1 MKSVNEIYL
10 TKKCISNDE
19 WIKLIH
25 TISIYNGILRKWK
38 IIVTND
44 KNKLRYFVKT
54 NCNLPTTINNLDS
67 FLFKVSCDI
76 NCPKEICPLFF
87 LPKIDNNII
96 DLINYNKIKNKG
108 NLEYL
113 EINFFNIFNHK
124 IKAKIKFYLRKNNII
139 KKYIVIFALPSTILA
154 IDFEKNKQYFYKTCP
169 KYLDIS
175 KTIDLFDFHKN
186 NSLLSVDTFPYL
198 QGEFYLNQ
206 NSFCFDKHTIVMG
219 SSGCGKSKFIS
230 SFIYNI
236 YQDENLRNLYRVV
249 VIDPHAS
256 LKNDIGGIGKV
267 LDFSTR
273 QNSTYLFAN
282 NKNDVVSSTE
292 LLLDLFKI
300 LIAEQY
306 NSKLERVLRH
316 SVYLLLTY
324 EAFNFEN
331 LKKVLLD
338 LEYRSALIKQL
349 KHTLPISIIDFFLTD
364 FNDLKTK
371 SYGEAISPIISFID
385 EMEMVPIFNSQNKCN
400 NLKEIIDDNF
410 LTLFSLDRTVFG
422 DKVTKTVSG
431 LIMQLLFTI
440 MQKQKINKHIIFIID
455 EVATIENPILSKYL
469 AESRKYNL
477 SLILAGQYFNQISSQ
492 LQKAIFA
499 NTINYFIFRVS
510 KLDANVLVDNFNMK
524 IPLDDSRERKIKL
537 LTELNNRECIVRLE
551 ANNTLFPAFKGKTLE
566 YKSIPEIIKENSI
579 DISHKQK
586 KDEVNK
592 SHFYLN
598 NNINLRD
605 ILISNSTSRKV
616 VKK

>member
-76 NCPKEICPLFF
+76 NCPKETCPLFF

-113 EINFFNIFNHK
+113 EIKFFNIFNHK

-219 SSGCGKSKFIS
+219 ASGCGKSKFIS

-338 LEYRSALIKQL
+338 LEYRNALIKQL

-499 NTINYFIFRVS
+499 NTINYFIFMVS

-592 SHFYLN
+592 SHFYFN

>member
-76 NCPKEICPLFF
+76 NCPKETFPLFF

-113 EINFFNIFNHK
+113 EIKFFNIFNHK
-124 IKAKIKFYLRKNNII
+124 IKAKIKFYLRKNSII

-219 SSGCGKSKFIS
+219 ASGCGKSKFIS

-338 LEYRSALIKQL
+338 LEYRNALIKQL

>member
-76 NCPKEICPLFF
+76 NCPKETFPLFF

-113 EINFFNIFNHK
+113 EIKFFNIFNHK

-219 SSGCGKSKFIS
+219 ASGCGKSKFIS

-338 LEYRSALIKQL
+338 LEYRNALIKQL

-592 SHFYLN
+592 SQFYFN

>member
-76 NCPKEICPLFF
+76 NCPKETFPLFF

-113 EINFFNIFNHK
+113 EIKFFNIFNHK
-124 IKAKIKFYLRKNNII
+124 IKAKIKFYLRNNII

-206 NSFCFDKHTIVMG
+206 NSFCFDIHTIVMG
-219 SSGCGKSKFIS
+219 ASGCGKSKFIS

-338 LEYRSALIKQL
+338 LEYRNALIKQL

-371 SYGEAISPIISFID
+371 SYF
-385 EMEMVPIFNSQNKCN
+385 F
-400 NLKEIIDDNF
+400 
-410 LTLFSLDRTVFG
+410 
-422 DKVTKTVSG
+422 
-431 LIMQLLFTI
+431 
-440 MQKQKINKHIIFIID
+440 
-455 EVATIENPILSKYL
+455 
-469 AESRKYNL
+469 
-477 SLILAGQYFNQISSQ
+477 
-492 LQKAIFA
+492 
-499 NTINYFIFRVS
+499 
-510 KLDANVLVDNFNMK
+510 
-524 IPLDDSRERKIKL
+524 
-537 LTELNNRECIVRLE
+537 
-551 ANNTLFPAFKGKTLE
+551 
-566 YKSIPEIIKENSI
+566 
-579 DISHKQK
+579 
-586 KDEVNK
+586 
-592 SHFYLN
+592 
-598 NNINLRD
+598 
-605 ILISNSTSRKV
+605 ILIHLGMFESCLYYLTFY
-616 VKK
+616 

>member
-76 NCPKEICPLFF
+76 NCPKETFPLFF

-113 EINFFNIFNHK
+113 EIKFFNIFNHK

-219 SSGCGKSKFIS
+219 ASGCGKSKFIS

-338 LEYRSALIKQL
+338 LEYRNALIKQL

-592 SHFYLN
+592 SHFYFN

-605 ILISNSTSRKV
+605 ILISNATSRKV

>member
-76 NCPKEICPLFF
+76 NCPKETFPLFF

-113 EINFFNIFNHK
+113 EIKFFNIFNHK
-124 IKAKIKFYLRKNNII
+124 IKAKIKFYLRKNSII

-219 SSGCGKSKFIS
+219 ASGCGKSKFIS

-338 LEYRSALIKQL
+338 LEYRNALIKQL

-586 KDEVNK
+586 KMK
-592 SHFYLN
+592 
-598 NNINLRD
+598 
-605 ILISNSTSRKV
+605 LIKV
-616 VKK
+616 TFI

>member
-76 NCPKEICPLFF
+76 NCPKETFPLFF

-113 EINFFNIFNHK
+113 EIKFFNIFNHK

-219 SSGCGKSKFIS
+219 ASGCGKSKFIS

-338 LEYRSALIKQL
+338 LEYRNDLIKQL

-499 NTINYFIFRVS
+499 NTVNYFIFRVS
-510 KLDANVLVDNFNMK
+510 KLDANVLVDNFSMK

>member
-76 NCPKEICPLFF
+76 NCPKETFPLFF

-113 EINFFNIFNHK
+113 EIKFFNIFNHK

-219 SSGCGKSKFIS
+219 ASGCGKSKFIS

-282 NKNDVVSSTE
+282 NKNYVVSSTE

-338 LEYRSALIKQL
+338 LEYRNALIKQL
-349 KHTLPISIIDFFLTD
+349 KHTLPISIIDFF
-364 FNDLKTK
+364 
-371 SYGEAISPIISFID
+371 
-385 EMEMVPIFNSQNKCN
+385 
-400 NLKEIIDDNF
+400 
-410 LTLFSLDRTVFG
+410 
-422 DKVTKTVSG
+422 
-431 LIMQLLFTI
+431 
-440 MQKQKINKHIIFIID
+440 
-455 EVATIENPILSKYL
+455 
-469 AESRKYNL
+469 
-477 SLILAGQYFNQISSQ
+477 
-492 LQKAIFA
+492 
-499 NTINYFIFRVS
+499 
-510 KLDANVLVDNFNMK
+510 
-524 IPLDDSRERKIKL
+524 
-537 LTELNNRECIVRLE
+537 
-551 ANNTLFPAFKGKTLE
+551 
-566 YKSIPEIIKENSI
+566 
-579 DISHKQK
+579 
-586 KDEVNK
+586 
-592 SHFYLN
+592 
-598 NNINLRD
+598 
-605 ILISNSTSRKV
+605 
-616 VKK
+616 

>member
-76 NCPKEICPLFF
+76 NCPKETFPLFF

-113 EINFFNIFNHK
+113 EIKFFNIFNHK

-219 SSGCGKSKFIS
+219 ASGCGKSKFIS

-331 LKKVLLD
+331 LKKVLFD
-338 LEYRSALIKQL
+338 LEYRNALIKQL

>member
-566 YKSIPEIIKENSI
+566 YKSIPEIIKENTKIAVS
-579 DISHKQK
+579 D
-586 KDEVNK
+586 
-592 SHFYLN
+592 
-598 NNINLRD
+598 
-605 ILISNSTSRKV
+605 
-616 VKK
+616 

>member
-76 NCPKEICPLFF
+76 NCPKETFPLFF

-113 EINFFNIFNHK
+113 EIKFFNIFNHK

-219 SSGCGKSKFIS
+219 ASGCGKSKFIS

-338 LEYRSALIKQL
+338 LEYRNALIKQL

-566 YKSIPEIIKENSI
+566 YKSIPGIIKENSI

>member
-76 NCPKEICPLFF
+76 NCQKETFPLFF

-96 DLINYNKIKNKG
+96 DLINYNKIKNNG

-113 EINFFNIFNHK
+113 EIKFFNIFNHK
-124 IKAKIKFYLRKNNII
+124 IKAKIKFYLRKNSII
-139 KKYIVIFALPSTILA
+139 KKYIVIFDLPSTILA

-219 SSGCGKSKFIS
+219 ASGCGKSKFIS

-338 LEYRSALIKQL
+338 LEYRNALIKQL

>member
-76 NCPKEICPLFF
+76 NCPKETCPLFF

-113 EINFFNIFNHK
+113 EIKFFNIFNHK

-219 SSGCGKSKFIS
+219 ASGCGKSKFIS

-267 LDFSTR
+267 LDFSTK

-338 LEYRSALIKQL
+338 LEYRNALIKQL
-349 KHTLPISIIDFFLTD
+349 KHTLPISIIDFFLTY

>member
-76 NCPKEICPLFF
+76 NCPKETCPLFF

-113 EINFFNIFNHK
+113 EIKFFNIFNHK

-219 SSGCGKSKFIS
+219 ASGCGKSKFIS

-267 LDFSTR
+267 LDFSTG

-338 LEYRSALIKQL
+338 LEYRNALIKQL

-592 SHFYLN
+592 SQFYFN

>member
-76 NCPKEICPLFF
+76 NCPKETFPLFF
-87 LPKIDNNII
+87 LPKIDNSII

-113 EINFFNIFNHK
+113 EIKFFNIFNHK
-124 IKAKIKFYLRKNNII
+124 IKAKIKFYLRKNSII

-219 SSGCGKSKFIS
+219 ASGCGKSKFIS

-338 LEYRSALIKQL
+338 LEYRNALIKQL